1 MIPHPTIPRF
11 YIIESYIA
19 FQEIFMVNSIP
30 KPDFSNIEPNKVSI
44 DETPKVPQGLI
55 ECGDSD
61 NEGEK

>member
-1 MIPHPTIPRF
+1 MIPHPEIPSF

-19 FQEIFMVNSIP
+19 FQEIFMVTSIP
-30 KPDFSNIEPNKVSI
+30 KPDFSHVELNKISI

-61 NEGEK
+61 NEDEK